1 MASRLLQ
8 RREQPEPRRGSD
20 LGEPPRCRSPP
31 VWARS
36 NMRPHRQVS
45 RHLTTGCGLR
55 RFCCQRESAKHAWT
69 GGAMPWLGLRRT
81 SGLGRGLA
89 SWCRGAQACRDRRP
103 GPITRLRVDVTEG
116 DREVGPQRV
125 HVAPWLLPARPPGHR
140 DRMAQR
146 PQAGLAATGR
156 RLDGHALAPPRE
168 PGMPGTRLPGLSWF
182 RHAKGLREPLGGP
195 ACALPCWG
203 AGGQS
208 VMYGTASPGWVSATD
223 RAPVCPARLVSGSPR
238 PPAARCSPAAQA
250 HGRRWEG
257 AQRHVDASLEPPP
270 TAP

>member
-1 MASRLLQ
+1 
-8 RREQPEPRRGSD
+8 
-20 LGEPPRCRSPP
+20 
-31 VWARS
+31 
-36 NMRPHRQVS
+36 
-45 RHLTTGCGLR
+45 
-55 RFCCQRESAKHAWT
+55 
-69 GGAMPWLGLRRT
+69 MPWLGLRRT

-195 ACALPCWG
+195 ACALRMVVTQARCR
-203 AGGQS
+203 AGGQ
-208 VMYGTASPGWVSATD
+208 GDNP
-223 RAPVCPARLVSGSPR
+223 
-238 PPAARCSPAAQA
+238 
-250 HGRRWEG
+250 
-257 AQRHVDASLEPPP
+257 
-270 TAP
+270 